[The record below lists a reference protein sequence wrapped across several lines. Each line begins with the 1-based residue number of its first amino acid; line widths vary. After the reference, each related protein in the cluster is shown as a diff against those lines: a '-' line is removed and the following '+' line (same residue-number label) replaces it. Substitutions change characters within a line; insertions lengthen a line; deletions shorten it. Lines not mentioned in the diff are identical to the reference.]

1 MTSNDVYLF
10 FSCYHWRSGNMPSWR
25 PTTAV
30 LAAVAMAIVV
40 MAEYEEHEG
49 HCAPDP
55 VLYGCRYPQE
65 YGGNCEI

>member
-1 MTSNDVYLF
+1 
-10 FSCYHWRSGNMPSWR
+10 MPSWR